1 MRRWE
6 GSWAAYEGDNNG
18 GEGATQASLPGVV
31 GAVLRVD
38 VEFFT
43 LQNTGTN
50 VLMCQP
56 DDRWI
61 YAS

>member
-1 MRRWE
+1 ME
-6 GSWAAYEGDNNG
+6 ACETVGVELGSIWGGGNNG

-43 LQNTGTN
+43 LQHTSTN
-50 VLMCQP
+50 VLTC
-56 DDRWI
+56 
-61 YAS
+61 